1 MTKENDYKTSSGSEL
16 QDKFRNTVSI
26 PQNIRGELAKAGDT
40 IRDAEQAAAT
50 ALALTF
56 SSVGIVKSVIPIS
69 SEGGYINGIGNKVKS
84 SLINQKTRYSASS
97 ANAKDNLISVTNEN
111 DYIFR
116 ISDYYLPLVS

>member
-40 IRDAEQAAAT
+40 IRDAEQTAAT

-56 SSVGIVKSVIPIS
+56 SSVGIVKGFRWANIAQ
-69 SEGGYINGIGNKVKS
+69 N
-84 SLINQKTRYSASS
+84 ASS
-97 ANAKDNLISVTNEN
+97 GESA
-111 DYIFR
+111 YFRCIF
-116 ISDYYLPLVS
+116 SL